1 MTLTSSQTIPFRSP
15 SVQTAVNFDP
25 RGGRIL
31 MKKMRWTPY
40 DDSVEATSAVRQS
53 DHDDDD
59 ES

>member
-1 MTLTSSQTIPFRSP
+1 
-15 SVQTAVNFDP
+15 
-25 RGGRIL
+25 

-40 DDSVEATSAVRQS
+40 DESVEATSAVRQS